1 MVESITMGPIGTIG
15 VVPAGGDRTAL
26 ASTPAELA
34 EDDAEAVGESTATKL
49 ATGAADAP
57 DADEAQRRARPV
69 GGSSR
74 SRFSVDG
81 LARTS
86 NRDICLCQGS
96 GHLAARTVTD
106 LVKGGGPGRLS
117 AEAQG
122 VDMHEGLHLLEPAPE
137 WLCLWLGEGGYDSSG
152 DK

>member
-57 DADEAQRRARPV
+57 DADEAPKPRACAAEGV
-69 GGSSR
+69 QTASGSYPAHVPKPACLPAGDVH
-74 SRFSVDG
+74 VD
-81 LARTS
+81 
-86 NRDICLCQGS
+86 
-96 GHLAARTVTD
+96 
-106 LVKGGGPGRLS
+106 RL
-117 AEAQG
+117 
-122 VDMHEGLHLLEPAPE
+122 DPEPLPE
-137 WLCLWLGEGGYDSSG
+137 RLR
-152 DK
+152 